1 MANSD
6 TLSLTLPDNLTREVH
21 RAVEQGGYDAPDDV
35 IAAALRVWI
44 ERGSPAAM
52 TDVRLREL
60 VQEADQSGEEG
71 GDFDIEAL
79 LAEARG
85 SKRT

>member
-1 MANSD
+1 
-6 TLSLTLPDNLTREVH
+6 
-21 RAVEQGGYDAPDDV
+21 
-35 IAAALRVWI
+35 
-44 ERGSPAAM
+44 M